1 MPRYTT
7 FTEKKIEEFIRNGR
21 GQGEVSN
28 YQPWLTIHDVPSRG
42 RSHRIQNP
50 YTGRTHHFFSDLE
63 ARYFYILLWSDHVV
77 DIREQYPLFPVSDT
91 EQIARELNVKHP
103 QYSDSKVSCVMT
115 TDFLIT
121 VKEESQTHFEARSV
135 KYQSDLEK
143 RRTLE
148 KQAIEE
154 RYWAQRGI
162 QWRLVT
168 DKTIDVVKANN
179 IKKVMQYYHPSL
191 ELSQDEMGNLTS
203 LLKHTLLDHEGWE
216 LSKVGHKLDIQ
227 LGLPKGSAISL
238 FFHLVA
244 HKQIPVDM
252 SSRTITPASKI
263 ENIVALEILAKMI
276 TREGGY
282 IHVDHA

>member
-1 MPRYTT
+1 MPRYTM

-21 GQGEVSN
+21 GQGEGAN

-63 ARYFYILLWSDHVV
+63 ARYFYILLWSERVV
-77 DIREQYPLFPVSDT
+77 DIREQFPLFPVSDT
-91 EQIARELNVKHP
+91 EQIARSLNVKHP

-121 VKEESQTHFEARSV
+121 VRDGNQTHFEARSL
-135 KYQSDLEK
+135 KYESDLEK

-162 QWRLVT
+162 QWKVVT
-168 DKTIDVVKANN
+168 EKAIDVIKANN
-179 IKKVMQYYHPSL
+179 IKKVMQYYHHSL
-191 ELSQDEMGNLTS
+191 DLGQDDMSIFATS
-203 LLKHTLLDHEGWE
+203 LKRTLLDHEGWE
-216 LSKVGHKLDIQ
+216 LSKIAQKLDIQ
-227 LGLPKGSAISL
+227 LGLLDGSSIAL

-252 SSRTITPASKI
+252 SSKAITPASKI
-263 ENIVALEILAKMI
+263 ENIVALEILANML
-276 TREGGY
+276 TQEGGY